1 MRRLL
6 LSTLLVSLSGC
17 GSDGDAG
24 SSKQLQVTPPPEGAP
39 WQSLAEWHLF
49 DGAGKPAE
57 RVVPYEVVSPL
68 WSDATEKHRFL
79 YVPEGKVIG
88 YQPQDIW
95 KFPVGAVLVKTF
107 GYLNDARD
115 PGLGERLLETQLL
128 VRESADWT
136 AHTYV
141 YDDAG
146 TEAVRTLAGAD
157 IPVSF
162 VDAAGK
168 SHSLDYAVP
177 NTNLC
182 QECHGLGSQL
192 DTLGG
197 RTRQLNRSHDYG
209 KGAVN
214 QLDHLASLGFFDQAP
229 PAERETLSDP
239 AGSGGVTERTRSY
252 FDANCAHCHAEGRIA
267 ASSGLLLDW
276 AKTGPGNAPATYG
289 VCKTPTSAG
298 GGTCG
303 LTHDV
308 VPGKPGESI
317 LMCRIASRTQPVQ
330 MPPVATQ
337 LVDEQAVKLIGDWIT
352 SLSDPP
358 CQ

>member
-1 MRRLL
+1 MRKAL
-6 LSTLLVSLSGC
+6 LSALLISLSGC
-17 GSDGDAG
+17 GSDDGAG
-24 SSKQLQVTPPPEGAP
+24 AAQELQVTPPPEGAP
-39 WQSLAEWHLF
+39 WQKLADWHLF
-49 DGAGKPAE
+49 DGAGKPAA

-68 WSDATEKHRFL
+68 WSDATSKHRFMHL
-79 YVPEGKVIG
+79 PEGSTIG
-88 YQPQDIW
+88 YQAQGIW
-95 KFPVGAVLVKTF
+95 QFPVGAVLVKSF
-107 GYLNDARD
+107 GYLHDARE
-115 PGLGERLLETQLL
+115 PGLGERLLETRLL
-128 VRESADWT
+128 VHESGGWT

-146 TEAVRTLAGAD
+146 TEAVRTVAGAE
-157 IPVSF
+157 IPVKF

-168 SHSLDYAVP
+168 SHELDYGVP

-182 QECHGLGSQL
+182 RECHGVDQP

-197 RTRQLNRSHDYG
+197 RTRQLNRTHDFG

-214 QLDHLASLGFFDQAP
+214 QIDHLAALGFFDQTP

-239 AGSGGVTERTRSY
+239 SGSGSVTDRTRSY
-252 FDANCAHCHAEGRIA
+252 FDANCAHCHAEGRVA

-276 AKTGPGNAPATYG
+276 AKTGPGNPPATYG

-330 MPPVATQ
+330 MPPIATQ
-337 LVDEQAVKLIGDWIT
+337 LVDEQAVKLIGEWIG
-352 SLSDPP
+352 SLGDPP
-358 CQ
+358 CK